1 MDLNWYT
8 GNFLKMTFP
17 SSLGC
22 IYWWGQPGKFIKTEL
37 TPQIII
43 ILQNLAFMI
52 IGKPYNSNSPHC
64 TCDFNDDELIHQWK
78 YSKKVSEF
86 EPALWMDPIRSECSR
101 IQQGTIC
108 LRYLKHNVCYKVPYN
123 KQYPNLHNY
132 GVFFVSYIPPSCQAT
147 KTFLIGLPKNTVA

>member
-1 MDLNWYT
+1 
-8 GNFLKMTFP
+8 
-17 SSLGC
+17 
-22 IYWWGQPGKFIKTEL
+22 
-37 TPQIII
+37 
-43 ILQNLAFMI
+43 MI

-132 GVFFVSYIPPSCQAT
+132 GFFFVSYIPPSCQAT